1 MRCRRAR
8 HTSSLT
14 IAPFR
19 PAAAQEVSKSH
30 ESHMSSAKIKDL
42 IESGADANYRDPY
55 GYTPLFYA
63 SRASADSIVNQLLVS
78 GADSGSLKAVYVD
91 KSLMLGVQE
100 PKEKGEKKLSKRAKE
115 RRAKELS
122 DAGQNVLGS
131 SPHKN

>member
-1 MRCRRAR
+1 
-8 HTSSLT
+8 
-14 IAPFR
+14 
-19 PAAAQEVSKSH
+19 
-30 ESHMSSAKIKDL
+30 MSSAKIKDL

-55 GYTPLFYA
+55 GCTPIFYA

>member
-1 MRCRRAR
+1 
-8 HTSSLT
+8 
-14 IAPFR
+14 
-19 PAAAQEVSKSH
+19 
-30 ESHMSSAKIKDL
+30 MSSAKIKDL

-63 SRASADSIVNQLLVS
+63 SRASAGSIVNQLLVS